1 MTEVTTAQTEATTA
15 AVAVAK
21 RRVLTTAEKI
31 SQLEERIKKDTAVLA
46 ALQAEAAADA
56 ALADVNEGYTVTFDL
71 GRADT
76 KRTLTGKVIARGL
89 INDKDSVKVL
99 VGTGI
104 DANVYSVAVSTL
116 SAAVAPEGSITD
128 VSQPAP
134 TNPVGDEAET
144 GQLHN
149 DPSSVQVDAGSEV
162 DDLLNGVQL

>member
-1 MTEVTTAQTEATTA
+1 MTDVQTTATEATA
-15 AVAVAK
+15 AATAVAK

-31 SQLEERIKKDTAVLA
+31 AQLEERIKKDTAQLA
-46 ALQAEAAADA
+46 ALQGEAAADA
-56 ALADVNEGYTVTFDL
+56 ALADVNAGYTVTFTL

-76 KRTLTGKVIARGL
+76 KRELTGKVLARGL

-99 VGTGI
+99 VGEGI

-149 DPSSVQVDAGSEV
+149 DESATQVEAGDDVDA
-162 DDLLNGVQL
+162 LLNGASL